1 MGSTAYKKSRPTRR
15 FYRSNRAE
23 RPIQKAQELHI
34 SFRNLGVVFRHL
46 GVVFRHH
53 GVVFRHCAMVLLF
66 TAFCYRFAMVLHWF
80 KALGVGAEAKTD
92 EGKGGDEFQAILHL
106 ELGLKKGFD

>member
-1 MGSTAYKKSRPTRR
+1 MGSTAYKKSRPTQR
-15 FYRSNRAE
+15 FCRSNRAG

-46 GVVFRHH
+46 GVVFRH
-53 GVVFRHCAMVLLF
+53 CAMVLLF
-66 TAFCYRFAMVLHWF
+66 TAFCYHFAVVLHWF
-80 KALGVGAEAKTD
+80 EALGIGAEAKTD
-92 EGKGGDEFQAILHL
+92 KGKGGGEFQEILHL

>member
-15 FYRSNRAE
+15 FCRSNRAE

-34 SFRNLGVVFRHL
+34 SFRNLSVVLRHL
-46 GVVFRHH
+46 GVVFRN
-53 GVVFRHCAMVLLF
+53 CAMVILF
-66 TAFCYRFAMVLHWF
+66 ITFCYRFAMVLHWF
-80 KALGVGAEAKTD
+80 EALGIGAEAKTD

-106 ELGLKKGFD
+106 ELGLKKWF